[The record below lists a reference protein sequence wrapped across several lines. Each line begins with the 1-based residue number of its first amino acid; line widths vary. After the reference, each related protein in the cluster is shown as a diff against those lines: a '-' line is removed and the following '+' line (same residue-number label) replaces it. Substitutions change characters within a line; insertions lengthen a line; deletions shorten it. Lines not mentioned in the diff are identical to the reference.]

1 MSGCTAKNMAVFID
15 ADNLSN
21 ATALDHVFA
30 ELQSRAERIS
40 YRRAYG
46 RPESL
51 KTIEA
56 VLWRHGVRPVNNLV
70 TNKVTTDIALTIDAV
85 EAVCRRGFDAVV
97 ICSGDADF
105 VPLATWLRE
114 QGCFVL
120 CFSLNNTLFA
130 NPESFYDEVVMLEV
144 VQKPEPPAGP
154 ELPLVPAPTPA
165 VAPLPAVS
173 PEILPKPAFTP
184 APVAAP
190 AFLVPMPSLPPAPSP
205 SHQNAGTVQQVLQA
219 FPALRSGEPQHLG
232 QVVAALRQRG
242 ILAVGTKTTTW
253 FAQWAAEFQL
263 LPAQV
268 PNQIVYKKPPA
279 ATPSKAVPAAAGM
292 KSAAAKPVPTPAL
305 PWPTAVQPAPALP
318 EEVERIL
325 QAVPALREAPQLLSQ
340 VVPVLRQKTILGKT
354 TKSIPL
360 FARHAAH
367 FKLSPPGSPTHI
379 AYTVPRP
386 AAAPA
391 VVSVAEK
398 SAPRALQAMRS
409 FPVAP
414 TAAPAA
420 ALAPW
425 PWKVPPVLDP
435 QTAPPLLPEL
445 HGLRCVLLQLALRRM
460 TVADLLRAV
469 PEIMAGQLM
478 DLGSVSKKLCDK
490 GVVASSAHGRAV
502 LMAYPSSFR
511 LLPPE
516 APNAV
521 QYIG

>member
-1 MSGCTAKNMAVFID
+1 MSGFTAKNMAVFID

-30 ELQSRAERIS
+30 DLQSRAERIS

-144 VQKPEPPAGP
+144 VQKLEPPAAP
-154 ELPLVPAPTPA
+154 VPSAPLAPVPAP
-165 VAPLPAVS
+165 VPLPAVP
-173 PEILPKPAFTP
+173 PEIPTQPSFTP
-184 APVAAP
+184 APVVAP
-190 AFLVPMPSLPPAPSP
+190 APPVPSLPPAPSP
-205 SHQNAGTVQQVLQA
+205 APPNVGTVQQVLQA
-219 FPALRSGEPQHLG
+219 FPALRSGEPQHLS

-263 LPAQV
+263 LPTQV
-268 PNQIVYKKPPA
+268 PNRIVYKKPPA
-279 ATPSKAVPAAAGM
+279 ATSSKAVPAAAGM
-292 KSAAAKPVPTPAL
+292 KSAVSTPAPRPAL
-305 PWPTAVQPAPALP
+305 PWPAAVQPAPVLP
-318 EEVERIL
+318 EDVARVLKAI
-325 QAVPALREAPQLLSQ
+325 PALRDEPQSLSQ
-340 VVPVLRQKTILGKT
+340 IVPVLRQKTILGKT
-354 TKSIPL
+354 TKSTAF
-360 FARHAAH
+360 FARHAAY
-367 FKLSPPGSPTHI
+367 FKLTPPGSPTHI
-379 AYTVPRP
+379 AYTAPR
-386 AAAPA
+386 AALAPA
-391 VVSVAEK
+391 VISVAEA
-398 SAPRALQAMRS
+398 SIPGVAQAMS
-409 FPVAP
+409 FFPMLP
-414 TAAPAA
+414 TAAPAV

-425 PWKVPPVLDP
+425 PWEVPPVLDP
-435 QTAPPLLPEL
+435 QTAPPLLAEL
-445 HGLRCVLLQLALRRM
+445 HGLRCVLLQLALRRI
-460 TVADLLRAV
+460 TVDDLLRAV
-469 PEIMAGQLM
+469 PEVMAGQLM
-478 DLGSVSKKLCDK
+478 DLGSVSKKLCDQ

-516 APNAV
+516 VPNAV

>member
-1 MSGCTAKNMAVFID
+1 MSGFTAKNMAVFID

-30 ELQSRAERIS
+30 DLQSRAERIS

-144 VQKPEPPAGP
+144 VQKPEPPAAP
-154 ELPLVPAPTPA
+154 VPSAPPVLVPAPVPA
-165 VAPLPAVS
+165 PAPLPAVL
-173 PEILPKPAFTP
+173 PEIPTKPSFTP
-184 APVAAP
+184 APVVAP
-190 AFLVPMPSLPPAPSP
+190 ASPVPSLPPAPSP
-205 SHQNAGTVQQVLQA
+205 APPNVGTVQQVLQA

-232 QVVAALRQRG
+232 PVVAALRQRG
-242 ILAVGTKTTTW
+242 ILAPGAKFKTW
-253 FAQWAAEFQL
+253 FACCAVEFEL
-263 LPAQV
+263 LPQPV
-268 PNQIVYKKPPA
+268 PNQIRYRR
-279 ATPSKAVPAAAGM
+279 SHSAVPPKVPEFAG
-292 KSAAAKPVPTPAL
+292 L
-305 PWPTAVQPAPALP
+305 APALP

-325 QAVPALREAPQLLSQ
+325 QAVPALRQAPQLLSQ

-354 TKSIPL
+354 TKSITF

-367 FKLSPPGSPTHI
+367 FKLSPAHQPTQLAFVPVKPLPAQPTHSVDVSLPPR
-379 AYTVPRP
+379 VPQSVLP
-386 AAAPA
+386 AVLSWPVAAPRR
-391 VVSVAEK
+391 
-398 SAPRALQAMRS
+398 P
-409 FPVAP
+409 
-414 TAAPAA
+414 
-420 ALAPW
+420 
-425 PWKVPPVLDP
+425 
-435 QTAPPLLPEL
+435 APPLLLEL
-445 HGLRCVLLQLALRRM
+445 HGLRSVLVQLALRRV
-460 TVADLLRAV
+460 TVADVLLAV
-469 PEIMAGQLM
+469 PELLHGQPCALSAVAGRLRERGLLRPS
-478 DLGSVSKKLCDK
+478 DSALRILERHPDAFAVELGS
-490 GVVASSAHGRAV
+490 APQAV
-502 LMAYPSSFR
+502 IYLR
-511 LLPPE
+511 
-516 APNAV
+516 
-521 QYIG
+521 

>member
-1 MSGCTAKNMAVFID
+1 MSDFTAKNMAVFID

-30 ELQSRAERIS
+30 DLQSRAERIS

-144 VQKPEPPAGP
+144 VQKLEPPAAP
-154 ELPLVPAPTPA
+154 VPSAPLAPVPAP
-165 VAPLPAVS
+165 VPLPAVP
-173 PEILPKPAFTP
+173 PEIPTQPSFTP
-184 APVAAP
+184 APVVAP
-190 AFLVPMPSLPPAPSP
+190 APPVPSLPPAPSP
-205 SHQNAGTVQQVLQA
+205 APPNVGTVQQVLQA
-219 FPALRSGEPQHLG
+219 FPALRSGEPQHLS

-263 LPAQV
+263 LPTQV
-268 PNQIVYKKPPA
+268 PNRIVYKKPPA
-279 ATPSKAVPAAAGM
+279 ATSSKAVPAAAGM
-292 KSAAAKPVPTPAL
+292 KSAVSTPAPRPAL
-305 PWPTAVQPAPALP
+305 PWPAAVQPAPVLP
-318 EEVERIL
+318 EDVARVLKAI
-325 QAVPALREAPQLLSQ
+325 PALRDEPQSLSQ
-340 VVPVLRQKTILGKT
+340 IVPVLRQKTILGKT
-354 TKSIPL
+354 TKSTAF
-360 FARHAAH
+360 FARHAAY
-367 FKLSPPGSPTHI
+367 FKLTPPGSPTHI
-379 AYTVPRP
+379 AYTAPR
-386 AAAPA
+386 AALAPA
-391 VVSVAEK
+391 VISVAE
-398 SAPRALQAMRS
+398 APIPGVAQAMS
-409 FPVAP
+409 FFPMLP
-414 TAAPAA
+414 TAAPAV

-425 PWKVPPVLDP
+425 PWEVPPVLDP
-435 QTAPPLLPEL
+435 QTAPPLLAEL
-445 HGLRCVLLQLALRRM
+445 HGLRCVLLQLALRRI
-460 TVADLLRAV
+460 TVDDLLRAV
-469 PEIMAGQLM
+469 PEVMAGQLM
-478 DLGSVSKKLCDK
+478 DLGSVSKKLCDQ

-516 APNAV
+516 VPNAV